1 MTFAAI
7 GSAIWKFLKGL
18 PAWVWYVFLIIA
30 AGYFIDVRA
39 RNQQRQKDK
48 DAFDK
53 EAREVESEVISN
65 IQENTDAVIHE
76 ADAVRERTS
85 AHVMPN
91 GGAALDPVNY
101 RD

>member
-53 EAREVESEVISN
+53 EAREAEAAVVKQ
-65 IQENTDAVIHE
+65 IQENSDDLLRQSDVVRSHDAASQLPDGTASLPDYH
-76 ADAVRERTS
+76 
-85 AHVMPN
+85 
-91 GGAALDPVNY
+91 Y